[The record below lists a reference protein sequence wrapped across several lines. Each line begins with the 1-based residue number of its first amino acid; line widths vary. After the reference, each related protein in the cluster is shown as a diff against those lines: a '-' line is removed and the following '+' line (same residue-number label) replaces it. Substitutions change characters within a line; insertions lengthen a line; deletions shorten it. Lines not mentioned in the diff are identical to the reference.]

1 MHIRFLTVP
10 KNEEGI
16 VEYDMGVESSD
27 NLNVYYLPE
36 EEFENLWVAFNVI
49 NYHCELLID
58 DYESEII
65 KGQDLEKCK
74 EILLEMKVKGPM
86 FFQALDEAIR
96 YNTLL
101 ALDF

>member
-1 MHIRFLTVP
+1 MHIRFLTIP

-16 VEYDMGVESSD
+16 VEYDMGVESSN

-49 NYHCELLID
+49 NYHCGLLID

-74 EILLEMKVKGPM
+74 EILLEM
-86 FFQALDEAIR
+86 
-96 YNTLL
+96 
-101 ALDF
+101 